1 MQLRQFLW
9 IFLRCAHV
17 TVNGMNRNVRT
28 VCSILWNCYDFFF
41 SYHII
46 YLPGNFCKSP
56 GSLSCLNNIFI
67 QRQPLQYQL
76 LSQLRHLP
84 VHRLPVHRLH
94 CHLLLWHQ
102 YLLLLHRQMLQENQ
116 LLLLYEP
123 HTDLLLLRFFQ
134 ACDLTVNTVEIT
146 GCLKLRFPESASS
159 PAISLLAWSPATTI
173 RGRRIT
179 FLNPASFISR

>member
-46 YLPGNFCKSP
+46 YLPGNFCKFS
-56 GSLSCLNNIFI
+56 GQFILFEQYFLFSVSLCSISCCLSCVICLCIVCTVI
-67 QRQPLQYQL
+67 
-76 LSQLRHLP
+76 
-84 VHRLPVHRLH
+84 
-94 CHLLLWHQ
+94 C
-102 YLLLLHRQMLQENQ
+102 LLLHRQMLQENQ

-134 ACDLTVNTVEIT
+134 DLRSDSQHCRNHRMPQTE
-146 GCLKLRFPESASS
+146 
-159 PAISLLAWSPATTI
+159 
-173 RGRRIT
+173 
-179 FLNPASFISR
+179 ISRNLHHHQPYHC

>member
-46 YLPGNFCKSP
+46 YLPETIASSP
-56 GSLSCLNNIFI
+56 GSLSCLNNIF
-67 QRQPLQYQL
+67 YSASASAVSAVC
-76 LSQLRHLP
+76 LSCVICLCIVCTVICCFGISIFCCCIVRCSK
-84 VHRLPVHRLH
+84 R
-94 CHLLLWHQ
+94 
-102 YLLLLHRQMLQENQ
+102 NQ

-134 ACDLTVNTVEIT
+134 DLRSDSQHCRNHRMPQTE
-146 GCLKLRFPESASS
+146 
-159 PAISLLAWSPATTI
+159 
-173 RGRRIT
+173 
-179 FLNPASFISR
+179 ISRNLHHHQPYHC